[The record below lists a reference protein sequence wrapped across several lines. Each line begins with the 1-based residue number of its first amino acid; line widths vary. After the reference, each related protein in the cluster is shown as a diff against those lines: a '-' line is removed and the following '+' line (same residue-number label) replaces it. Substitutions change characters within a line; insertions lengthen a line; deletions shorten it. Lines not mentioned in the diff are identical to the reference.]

1 MLSLDT
7 GSVKYEY
14 TVKLYIYG
22 TISSKRGTYLKFGLM
37 KWSHAANNL
46 LSNYIDIV
54 SIVVR
59 VGYTYNKNREYI
71 AILYAG

>member
-37 KWSHAANNL
+37 KWLHAANNL
-46 LSNYIDIV
+46 LSNIV
-54 SIVVR
+54 IKYGINCCTSRIH
-59 VGYTYNKNREYI
+59 I
-71 AILYAG
+71 

>member
-46 LSNYIDIV
+46 LSNMV